1 MPAERVAMRR
11 VREILRLHHQH
22 GLGCKRIA
30 RSCNVSKNT
39 VLRCLRRAEAA
50 GLGWPLPD
58 GLDDLQLE
66 AMLYAKARPSSKRPE
81 PDWTS
86 IERELQHRGMTRRQV
101 WLEYR
106 EVHPD
111 GYNYSWFCE
120 QLRNRSSSTE
130 PCMRQNH
137 TAGEA
142 MFVDYAGM
150 TLPITNPDTGKVHDS
165 QIFVGA
171 LGGSGLFFAQAT
183 ATQQKHDWQASHIRA
198 FEYFGGVPETV
209 VPDNLKSG
217 VTKAHRYD
225 PELNIDYA
233 RLAEHYGVAVVP
245 ARVRTP
251 RDKSLA
257 EIAVQIIEREALAP
271 LRHHTFFSLDE
282 ANAALRKRLERIN
295 NRPMSDGRE
304 SRRARFEAIERQ
316 CLKPLPAQPFE
327 SADWRRLKVPADY
340 HLVHEGHAYS
350 VPHALI
356 GQVVDMR
363 ITARVIEVFHG
374 SLRRASHL
382 RCDEPRNT
390 TVKAHM
396 PPAHRA
402 YAELDANGIRRWA
415 SELGGAVEALLYEA
429 LAQNPLRKAR
439 RLAEG
444 LQRLE
449 RCYGAERL
457 EQACAYAHRLG
468 MTSYTS
474 LESIL
479 SKGLERRGAREGGAS
494 QATPIEHANVRGPA
508 YYH

>member
-1 MPAERVAMRR
+1 MGT
-11 VREILRLHHQH
+11 L
-22 GLGCKRIA
+22 
-30 RSCNVSKNT
+30 T
-39 VLRCLRRAEAA
+39 
-50 GLGWPLPD
+50 D
-58 GLDDLQLE
+58 G
-66 AMLYAKARPSSKRPE
+66 
-81 PDWTS
+81 
-86 IERELQHRGMTRRQV
+86 
-101 WLEYR
+101 
-106 EVHPD
+106 
-111 GYNYSWFCE
+111 
-120 QLRNRSSSTE
+120 
-130 PCMRQNH
+130 
-137 TAGEA
+137 
-142 MFVDYAGM
+142 
-150 TLPITNPDTGKVHDS
+150 
-165 QIFVGA
+165 
-171 LGGSGLFFAQAT
+171 
-183 ATQQKHDWQASHIRA
+183 
-198 FEYFGGVPETV
+198 
-209 VPDNLKSG
+209 
-217 VTKAHRYD
+217 
-225 PELNIDYA
+225 
-233 RLAEHYGVAVVP
+233 
-245 ARVRTP
+245 
-251 RDKSLA
+251 
-257 EIAVQIIEREALAP
+257 
-271 LRHHTFFSLDE
+271 
-282 ANAALRKRLERIN
+282 AN
-295 NRPMSDGRE
+295 
-304 SRRARFEAIERQ
+304 IERQ